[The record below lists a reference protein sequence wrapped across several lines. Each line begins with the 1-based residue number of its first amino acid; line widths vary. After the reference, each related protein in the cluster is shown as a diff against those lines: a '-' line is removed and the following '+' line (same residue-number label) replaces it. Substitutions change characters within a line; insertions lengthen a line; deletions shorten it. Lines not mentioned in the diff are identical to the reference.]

1 MLCPAIAELTGLGT
15 GRLLC
20 LKAAGVL
27 GRLTSAF
34 AMQICKGKKFGP
46 DPDSNSR
53 PVARVSLSR
62 WFVVLLAMLAALT
75 ALRCAHI
82 SAPLS

>member
-1 MLCPAIAELTGLGT
+1 MPE
-15 GRLLC
+15 
-20 LKAAGVL
+20 KAAGVL

-34 AMQICKGKKFGP
+34 PMQICTGKKVRS

-75 ALRCAHI
+75 ALRCAPVGWAVPQQEGQGQNNPI
-82 SAPLS
+82 NQC